1 VKQYMLNW
9 QFLPEGWGKRMIQIS
24 TWQLYCLMMLFEIG
38 STTVFG
44 LGIDANEDAWLAIL
58 TAMFFGFLLI
68 WLFTELH
75 RRYPDRNLIEIIQQ
89 NFGKWLAIPLAML
102 YGLEFF
108 WIATLN
114 FREFGELISMILLPN
129 IPLAMILIIFMLTV
143 VYVLFLG
150 CEVLARMGEIMFPI
164 VVFFIIA
171 TIFLISASGEVSLHR
186 LQPVLGNGL
195 SQVYPR
201 RHATLARQIIDNG
214 GTLVSEF
221 PLITPPLPAHFPRRN
236 RIISGLSLGVLVIE
250 AALRCGS
257 LVTVR
262 CALEQGRDVF
272 ALPGPIGNPGSE
284 GPHWLIKQGAV
295 PVTSPEDIVEYWQ
308 NELAWLTDTSD
319 SINNCADQPS
329 VALPFP
335 ELLANVG
342 DEVTPVDVVA
352 ERAGQSVPVTVA
364 QLLELELA
372 GWIAAV
378 PGGYVRLR
386 RASHVRRTH
395 VFV

>member
-1 VKQYMLNW
+1 MTPDEIWLRLMKVSSLYGDRMVEIAQRLCAAASVDREALHAVGMTAAQAKLFFRLDEHELDETRRWLGQPDHHLLRGDDPRYPLRLKAIADYPGALLVSGGLALLHSAQLAVIGSRSHSW
-9 QFLPEGWGKRMIQIS
+9 YGARWGK
-24 TWQLYCLMMLFEIG
+24 LFSETLAQKGITITSG
-38 STTVFG
+38 LA
-44 LGIDANEDAWLAIL
+44 LGIDGVAHRGALA
-58 TAMFFGFLLI
+58 A
-68 WLFTELH
+68 E
-75 RRYPDRNLIEIIQQ
+75 
-89 NFGKWLAIPLAML
+89 GKT
-102 YGLEFF
+102 
-108 WIATLN
+108 IA
-114 FREFGELISMILLPN
+114 
-129 IPLAMILIIFMLTV
+129 
-143 VYVLFLG
+143 
-150 CEVLARMGEIMFPI
+150 
-164 VVFFIIA
+164 
-171 TIFLISASGEVSLHR
+171 
-186 LQPVLGNGL
+186 VLGNGL

-250 AALRCGS
+250 AALRSGS

-295 PVTSPEDIVEYWQ
+295 PVTSPEDIVEYWH

-319 SINNCADQPS
+319 SINICVDQLS